1 MPSYDY
7 ITLFVAKVLLSIRT
21 RVVVS
26 LAAGSMAFIQ
36 TWPKRFRVRRHF
48 DEGSCKVPSY
58 ALPLWIMARNPECW
72 FVLCCYHG
80 HVFEQTVQLP
90 VIRDAMTHVAI
101 KMSALCVFR
110 RCAYQQLDGGSS
122 NGGWENQ
129 IHQEGKIAT
138 SICGDAGVYFIINSI
153 VIKIRRNIRI
163 VEIQIVAIG
172 MLQNTSLQWRH
183 NDRNGVSN
191 HQPHECLLNRL
202 FRPRSQKASK
212 LRVTGLCAGNSP
224 VNSPHKG
231 PVTRRMFPFDDVIM
245 YTYHNSTTT
254 VVGVRNLVVIVLWE
268 CVWELNENFIKFN
281 FYDGNLLVKWAPRS
295 WQ

>member
-1 MPSYDY
+1 
-7 ITLFVAKVLLSIRT
+7 
-21 RVVVS
+21 
-26 LAAGSMAFIQ
+26 
-36 TWPKRFRVRRHF
+36 
-48 DEGSCKVPSY
+48 
-58 ALPLWIMARNPECW
+58 MARNPESW
-72 FVLCCYHG
+72 FVLCCYINIMDT
-80 HVFEQTVQLP
+80 FLNKQSSCRWLETPWRTWLL
-90 VIRDAMTHVAI
+90 
-101 KMSALCVFR
+101 KCLLCV
-110 RCAYQQLDGGSS
+110 CSVALLINNLMVSGS

-153 VIKIRRNIRI
+153 VIKIRRNIRV

-191 HQPHECLLNRL
+191 HQPHECLLNGL
-202 FRPRSQKASK
+202 FRPRSKKASK

-245 YTYHNSTTT
+245 CTCHNSTTT
-254 VVGVRNLVVIVLWE
+254 VVGVRKLVVIVLWE
-268 CVWELNENFIKFN
+268 CVWELNESSI
-281 FYDGNLLVKWAPRS
+281 
-295 WQ
+295 